1 VITDNNGENVKEA
14 RKLSNSQLKNVQSF
28 LAKANKNS
36 LKLEE
41 LINHSSQN
49 STSNSPKINYIP

>member
-1 VITDNNGENVKEA
+1 
-14 RKLSNSQLKNVQSF
+14 
-28 LAKANKNS
+28 

-49 STSNSPKINYIP
+49 STSNSPKINYIPWIIGSVSLIALLGIIVVIVRTQQKNPKIK